1 MIAITKSPK
10 KNKIDKKYYS
20 INYCTKLQNTK
31 KIKLE
36 KTAFIAG
43 DFRFSHEDG
52 ERWSKMMD

>member
-20 INYCTKLQNTK
+20 INYCTILQSTK

-43 DFRFSHEDG
+43 DFRLPHQH
-52 ERWSKMMD
+52 